1 MGRGRGEAR
10 GGGEGGRRPN
20 LLEEQL
26 LLVGREGAAP
36 REDDVKEHTEAP
48 QVRAL
53 TVGRAVVVVL
63 VPREHLGRDI
73 VGRAAEPRELLFGLP
88 EPRVP
93 EVDELH
99 VAAVRADKKNVLGLD
114 VSVHDV
120 ERVQVVDGE

>member
-1 MGRGRGEAR
+1 MGLGH
-10 GGGEGGRRPN
+10 

-26 LLVGREGAAP
+26 LLVGGEGAAAG
-36 REDDVKEHTEAP
+36 EDDVEEHTEAP

-63 VPREHLGRDI
+63 VPCEHLGRDI
-73 VGRAAEPRELLFGLP
+73 VGRAAQAGQLLIGRP
-88 EPRVP
+88 QPRVP

-120 ERVQVVDGE
+120 